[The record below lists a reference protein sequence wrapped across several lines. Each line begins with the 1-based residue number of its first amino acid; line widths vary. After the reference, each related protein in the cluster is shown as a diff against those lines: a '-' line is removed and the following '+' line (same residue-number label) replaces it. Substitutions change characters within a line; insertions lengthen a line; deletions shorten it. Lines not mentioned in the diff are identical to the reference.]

1 MNGNNFILFLVQ
13 RTADSRN
20 EFECVICFETY
31 SLSNSKSFGCT
42 HLFCKNCLVEHL
54 SVLIKEGRLDALKCP
69 QPKCNTIASE
79 QMIKQIL
86 PRNSVDR
93 YNNLQLKR
101 AVEEM
106 DDIVRDH
113 CFIITNNEEQKLS
126 SSLN

>member
-1 MNGNNFILFLVQ
+1 METILF
-13 RTADSRN
+13 
-20 EFECVICFETY
+20 
-31 SLSNSKSFGCT
+31 SLF
-42 HLFCKNCLVEHL
+42 VEH
-54 SVLIKEGRLDALKCP
+54 SSGLIKEERLDALKCP
-69 QPKCNTIASE
+69 QPKCDTIASE

-86 PRNSVDR
+86 PQHIVFR

-126 SSLN
+126 SRLN